1 MDNNE
6 LDKIIKE
13 KLNNNIK
20 PSQEFEQ
27 KIAQKIEEE
36 KQKAETN
43 KKFTKLQVVK
53 KAKNYSKL
61 AKILS
66 MAAVVI
72 LVFTLGMNL
81 RTAPIIGDEAT
92 ANLISI
98 RAIEPTK
105 LEGGIVANNSDFT
118 IYVEGDNVNTEAV
131 QKSVY
136 VEPEL
141 DYTREKTI
149 NKNEYKLKFKQNITD
164 NTIVKLQ
171 YVKNQITQDSWAY
184 QTSNKFSITKTYP

>member
-53 KAKNYSKL
+53 KTKNYSNL
-61 AKILS
+61 GKILS

-98 RAIEPTK
+98 KAIEPTK

-118 IYVEGDNVNTEAV
+118 IYVEGDNVNAEAV
-131 QKSVY
+131 QKVY
-136 VEPEL
+136 ML
-141 DYTREKTI
+141 
-149 NKNEYKLKFKQNITD
+149 NL
-164 NTIVKLQ
+164 L
-171 YVKNQITQDSWAY
+171 
-184 QTSNKFSITKTYP
+184 

>member
-20 PSQEFEQ
+20 PSKEFEQ
-27 KIAQKIEEE
+27 KIAKKIEEE
-36 KQKAETN
+36 KGKAETN

-53 KAKNYSKL
+53 KTRNYSKL
-61 AKILS
+61 AKMLS

-72 LVFTLGMNL
+72 LVFTLGINL

-98 RAIEPTK
+98 RAI
-105 LEGGIVANNSDFT
+105 
-118 IYVEGDNVNTEAV
+118 
-131 QKSVY
+131 
-136 VEPEL
+136 
-141 DYTREKTI
+141 
-149 NKNEYKLKFKQNITD
+149 
-164 NTIVKLQ
+164 
-171 YVKNQITQDSWAY
+171 
-184 QTSNKFSITKTYP
+184 